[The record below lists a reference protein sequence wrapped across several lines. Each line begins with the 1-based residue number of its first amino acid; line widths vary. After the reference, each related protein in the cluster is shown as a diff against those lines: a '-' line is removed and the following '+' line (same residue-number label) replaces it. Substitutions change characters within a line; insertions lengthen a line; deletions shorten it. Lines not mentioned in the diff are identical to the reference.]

1 MHFVILTLFWFL
13 IFFSLLYIL
22 VIVTMTIGWFRI
34 KEFKGNTVPEL
45 PQVSV
50 VIATRNEE
58 KYVALLLTS
67 LRKQDYQKGRF
78 EIVIVND
85 HSDDATVKLVNE
97 CISENKNI
105 NIKLIH
111 SKGEGKKAAIREGI
125 QKAKHNLIATTD
137 GDCTVGTSWLRR
149 LVEYHRLKESKLV
162 VGPVIYEEKKGFWKQ
177 FYILDFMGLV
187 VSGAGSLGAGLPL
200 MANGSNL
207 LFTKHTYLDI
217 IENQSGKLRASGDDV
232 FLLHAVAA
240 KYGAKSVHFIKDP
253 STIVYTHPPDN
264 MADFLSQRKRWA
276 SKAIAYRSG
285 WAILVSI
292 CVFGLNL
299 MLILSLLMA
308 CIKLWFLV
316 IFGLFVLLK
325 MMIDFPLLL
334 YFSEFSN
341 RKKTVPYLFLFGFIY
356 PFYIVIAGFS
366 SFFFRFN
373 WKGRNNLK

>member
-111 SKGEGKKAAIREGI
+111 SKGE
-125 QKAKHNLIATTD
+125 
-137 GDCTVGTSWLRR
+137 
-149 LVEYHRLKESKLV
+149 
-162 VGPVIYEEKKGFWKQ
+162 
-177 FYILDFMGLV
+177 
-187 VSGAGSLGAGLPL
+187 
-200 MANGSNL
+200 
-207 LFTKHTYLDI
+207 
-217 IENQSGKLRASGDDV
+217 
-232 FLLHAVAA
+232 
-240 KYGAKSVHFIKDP
+240 
-253 STIVYTHPPDN
+253 
-264 MADFLSQRKRWA
+264 
-276 SKAIAYRSG
+276 
-285 WAILVSI
+285 
-292 CVFGLNL
+292 
-299 MLILSLLMA
+299 
-308 CIKLWFLV
+308 
-316 IFGLFVLLK
+316 
-325 MMIDFPLLL
+325 
-334 YFSEFSN
+334 
-341 RKKTVPYLFLFGFIY
+341 
-356 PFYIVIAGFS
+356 
-366 SFFFRFN
+366 
-373 WKGRNNLK
+373 